1 MASNPNANTQ
11 NPVPTNAKGGLS
23 KAKSVFGGVAGYG
36 FIGLDAYTRM
46 KDGESAPVAIG
57 KAAVSNA
64 LWMAVPGGAAT
75 MVGLM
80 ALQMAPEIARGLD
93 QVKAGIG
100 SKSRSFGGG
109 FQQSDG
115 QQYMKQMGLS
125 NVMSARQNASSI
137 MANHAR
143 GAAKSY

>member
-1 MASNPNANTQ
+1 MAANSNANTQ
-11 NPVPTNAKGGLS
+11 NPVPKTAKGGIA
-23 KAKSVFGGVAGYG
+23 KARGVLGGVAGYG

-46 KDGESAPVAIG
+46 KDGESMPVAIG

-75 MVGLM
+75 MLGVM

-100 SKSRSFGGG
+100 AKSRSFGGG

-115 QQYMKQMGLS
+115 QQYMKQMGL
-125 NVMSARQNASSI
+125 NNAMSARQNASSI